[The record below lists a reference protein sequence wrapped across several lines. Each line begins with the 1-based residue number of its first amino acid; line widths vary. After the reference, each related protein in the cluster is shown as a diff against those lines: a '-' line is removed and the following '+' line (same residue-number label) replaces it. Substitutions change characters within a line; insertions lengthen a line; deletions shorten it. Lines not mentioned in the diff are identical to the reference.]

1 MIELSI
7 TILELDR
14 IAAAIERL
22 TLIQS
27 AARFTFKLNFGDN
40 LMPVYKSDKPDFTF
54 NIIITAADSEGNPIP
69 DAPIPTG
76 FTLTVTSDNP
86 AAFSVVQDPTN
97 PKSVAAH
104 VGSPG
109 QANVV
114 ANLMD
119 PAGNLVATGG
129 ALVTVVVGDPAQI
142 TAINLNLPE

>member
-14 IAAAIERL
+14 IAAAVERL

-27 AARFTFKLNFGDN
+27 AARFSFKLTFGEN
-40 LMPVYKSDKPDFTF
+40 LMPVYQADRPDFTF
-54 NIIITAADSEGNPIP
+54 NIVITATDSEGNPIP
-69 DAPIPTG
+69 DAPIPAG

-86 AAFSVVQDPTN
+86 AAFSVTQDTAN

-114 ANLMD
+114 ANLTD
-119 PAGNLVATGG
+119 PASNLVATGG

-142 TAINLNLPE
+142 TAITLDLPE